1 MKKKNYW
8 MYAFIVLF
16 ALIIVFTG
24 FIGAKIFSAPN
35 ETYKVTSKIEDK
47 DQKVFTVN
55 MNKKQANEMS
65 AYYLEHTLNNGKAE
79 YQFNLKKDAVLSGQ
93 IGFLG
98 SKIHFDLE
106 MEPYA
111 KTNGDV
117 LLKAKKIKVG
127 ALSLPIKFVM
137 NYAKNSFK
145 IPTWVDVN
153 SKDKTILLKF
163 TKFTT
168 KEGYSIRARQL
179 DLKHDKLVFDVM
191 NKKMTDNED
200 K

>member
-1 MKKKNYW
+1 
-8 MYAFIVLF
+8 MYAF
-16 ALIIVFTG
+16 LILLGIMVIFG
-24 FIGAKIFSAPN
+24 GILGSKIFSSPN
-35 ETYKVTSKIEDK
+35 ETYQVTSKIEDQN
-47 DQKVFTVN
+47 QKVFTVN

-65 AYYLEHTLNNGKAE
+65 SYYLKHTLNNGKAE
-79 YQFNLKKDAVLSGQ
+79 YQFTLKKDAVLSGQ
-93 IGFLG
+93 LAFLG

-117 LLKAKKIKVG
+117 LLKAKTIKVG

-145 IPTWVDVN
+145 IPNWVDVN
-153 SKDKTILLKF
+153 SNDKTILLKF

-168 KEGYSIRARQL
+168 KEGYSIRAKKI

-191 NKKMTDNED
+191 NEKMTSNE
-200 K
+200 

>member
-8 MYAFIVLF
+8 MYAFLVLLGVI
-16 ALIIVFTG
+16 LIFGGLLTS
-24 FIGAKIFSAPN
+24 KILSAPN
-35 ETYKVTSKIEDK
+35 ETYRVSSKIESPN
-47 DQKVFTVN
+47 QKVFTVN

-65 AYYLEHTLNNGKAE
+65 AYYLKHTLNNGKAQ
-79 YQFNLKKDAVLSGQ
+79 YQLKLKDEAVLSGKVK
-93 IGFLG
+93 FLG
-98 SKIHFDLE
+98 ANIHFDLE
-106 MEPYA
+106 MKPYA

-145 IPTWVDVN
+145 FPKWVDVN

-168 KEGYSIRARQL
+168 KEGYSIRAKKI
-179 DLKHDKLVFDVM
+179 DLKHDNLVFDVM
-191 NKKMTDNED
+191 NKKMTTDQ
-200 K
+200 

>member
-1 MKKKNYW
+1 M
-8 MYAFIVLF
+8 
-16 ALIIVFTG
+16 IVFG
-24 FIGAKIFSAPN
+24 GLLSAKIFASPN
-35 ETYKVTSKIEDK
+35 ETYQVTSKIEDSSK
-47 DQKVFTVN
+47 QVFTVN

-65 AYYLEHTLNNGKAE
+65 QYYLEHTLNNGKAE

-93 IGFLG
+93 VAFLG
-98 SKIHFDLE
+98 AKIHFDLE
-106 MEPYA
+106 MQPYA

-145 IPTWVDVN
+145 IPDWVDVN
-153 SKDKTILLKF
+153 SNDKTILLKF

-168 KEGYSIRARQL
+168 KEGYSIRAKKI
-179 DLKHDKLVFDVM
+179 DLKNNQLVFDVM
-191 NKKMTDNED
+191 NTKITDNQ
-200 K
+200 

>member
-8 MYAFIVLF
+8 KIAFLVLMG
-16 ALIIVFTG
+16 LLLVFG
-24 FIGAKIFSAPN
+24 GLLSAKIFSAPN
-35 ETYKVTSKIEDK
+35 ETYKVSSTIEAK
-47 DQKVFTVN
+47 DQQVFTVH
-55 MNKKQANEMS
+55 MDKSQANEMAS
-65 AYYLEHTLNNGKAE
+65 YYLEHTLNNGKAE
-79 YQFNLKKDAVLSGQ
+79 YDLKLNKQAVMSGELS
-93 IGFLG
+93 FLG

-106 MEPYA
+106 MQPYA

-145 IPTWVDVN
+145 IPKWVDVN
-153 SKDKTILLKF
+153 SNDKTILLKF

-168 KEGYSIRARQL
+168 KEGYSIRAKKI

-191 NKKMTDNED
+191 NDKITDNQ
-200 K
+200 

>member
-1 MKKKNYW
+1 MG
-8 MYAFIVLF
+8 L
-16 ALIIVFTG
+16 LLVFG
-24 FIGAKIFSAPN
+24 GLLSAKIFSAPN
-35 ETYKVTSKIEDK
+35 ETYKVSSTIEAK
-47 DQKVFTVN
+47 DQQVFTVH
-55 MNKKQANEMS
+55 MDKSQANEMAS
-65 AYYLEHTLNNGKAE
+65 YYLEHTLNNGKAE
-79 YQFNLKKDAVLSGQ
+79 YDLKLNKQAVMSGELS
-93 IGFLG
+93 FLG

-106 MEPYA
+106 MQPYA

-145 IPTWVDVN
+145 IPKWVDVN
-153 SKDKTILLKF
+153 SNDKTILLKF

-168 KEGYSIRARQL
+168 KEGYSIRAKKI

-191 NKKMTDNED
+191 NDKITDNQ
-200 K
+200 

>member
-1 MKKKNYW
+1 
-8 MYAFIVLF
+8 MYAFLVLF
-16 ALIIVFTG
+16 GLILVFG
-24 FIGAKIFSAPN
+24 GVLASKIFSSPN
-35 ETYKVTSKIEDK
+35 ETYQVTNTISDK
-47 DQKVFTVN
+47 NQQVFTVN
-55 MNKKQANEMS
+55 MDKKQANQMS
-65 AYYLEHTLNNGKAE
+65 EYYLKHTLNNGKAE
-79 YQFNLKKDAVLSGQ
+79 YQFTLKNDAVLSGKLA
-93 IGFLG
+93 FLG

-145 IPTWVDVN
+145 IPNWVDVN
-153 SKDKTILLKF
+153 SNDKTILLKF

-168 KEGYSIRARQL
+168 KEGYSIRAKKL

-191 NKKMTDNED
+191 NKKMTED
-200 K
+200 Q